1 MKVYFSRMNILN
13 NICTENE
20 RNTIILFPVTELYTK
35 LSSDAAFNI
44 LYRDRWEYE
53 SFKNIEK
60 CKRDQ
65 LYNPKE
71 NLYERGQKKFWN
83 ISFEHPFE
91 EVQSNL

>member
-20 RNTIILFPVTELYTK
+20 RNTIILFPVTKLYTK

-71 NLYERGQKKFWN
+71 NLYEVRKTLHGTFLLNTLLK
-83 ISFEHPFE
+83 